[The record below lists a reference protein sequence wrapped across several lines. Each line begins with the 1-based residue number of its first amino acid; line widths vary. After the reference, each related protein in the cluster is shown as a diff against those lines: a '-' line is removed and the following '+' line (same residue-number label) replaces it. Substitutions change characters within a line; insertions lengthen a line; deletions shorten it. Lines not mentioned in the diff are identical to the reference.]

1 MSTIN
6 SLPIPNGT
14 LSSENFGGGIRC
26 WVGECSVDGTH
37 VSLCRIAVARSHI
50 GSEKASHALGHGV
63 PPKVRRR

>member
-1 MSTIN
+1 MSMIN

-14 LSSENFGGGIRC
+14 LLSKNFGGGTRG

-50 GSEKASHALGHGV
+50 DLEKASHALGHGV